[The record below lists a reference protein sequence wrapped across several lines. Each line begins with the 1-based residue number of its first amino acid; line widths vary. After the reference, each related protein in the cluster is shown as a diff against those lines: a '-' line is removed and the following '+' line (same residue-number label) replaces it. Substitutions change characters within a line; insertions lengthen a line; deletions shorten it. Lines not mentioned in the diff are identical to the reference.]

1 VVAIVIAVILFAVA
15 IGGLAGAVVLLQR
28 LAKPFF
34 GWKSTYDASA
44 EETTLHI
51 PEAGRYSINI
61 QRDKYWLSNGQGN
74 ASEVLQ
80 HVGFSIKKYNSEER
94 LRYFPSKSMSATRI
108 VDRMTV
114 QAGFFNVVEPDWYS
128 ITTMPR
134 TRYLQN
140 HEIVLRQEM
149 LPVLQAQL
157 IAGLVVCS
165 CVFLLGLIFGVI
177 TILGAVQLLS

>member
-1 VVAIVIAVILFAVA
+1 MIAIVIAIILFMVAIAGLIGTILFA
-15 IGGLAGAVVLLQR
+15 QR

-34 GWKSTYDASA
+34 GWNSTYDASA

-61 QRDKYWLSNGQGN
+61 QRDKYWLSKGQGN

-80 HVGFSIKKYNSEER
+80 HVGFSVQRYNSEER
-94 LRYFPSKSMSATRI
+94 LRYFPSKSVSATRA

-114 QAGFFNVVEPDWYS
+114 QAGYFDVAEPDWYS

-134 TRYLQN
+134 TRYLQH
-140 HEIVLRQEM
+140 HEIVLRKEM

-157 IAGLVVCS
+157 IAGL
-165 CVFLLGLIFGVI
+165 CVSGCAFMLGLVFGI
-177 TILGAVQLLS
+177 TTLVGALT